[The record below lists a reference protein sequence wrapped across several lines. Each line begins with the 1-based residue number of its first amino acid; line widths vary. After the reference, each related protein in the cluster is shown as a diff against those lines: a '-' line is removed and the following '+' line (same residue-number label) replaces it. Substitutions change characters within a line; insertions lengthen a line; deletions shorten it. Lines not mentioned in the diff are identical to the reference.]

1 MLSQTEFIEMPCVT
15 LANGQR
21 KQRLGKGIKWKF
33 REPQIGL
40 AQELPPVVR
49 PPSSSGS
56 TGETPIEVPDS
67 AAPHIIGSCRDLTWC
82 FFRVN
87 FFSFDQVVFSTTVYL
102 RKTGAPAVHHRRR
115 RWITSV
121 HTALVHYPTIPYC
134 GALFLAKSA
143 PKMGKLKI
151 STVPG
156 PGTEHWSERA
166 STISRTSL
174 GLCYP

>member
-1 MLSQTEFIEMPCVT
+1 MPCVT

-40 AQELPPVVR
+40 AQELPPVVS

-67 AAPHIIGSCRDLTWC
+67 AAPHIGSCRDLTWC

-87 FFSFDQVVFSTTVYL
+87 FFFIRSSSFLYHCLSPQNWCSCGTPPPEAEDHLGPHCSSTLPYHTLL
-102 RKTGAPAVHHRRR
+102 RGTFFGKKCPENEIIIKCFCFRGTFCPFRE
-115 RWITSV
+115 
-121 HTALVHYPTIPYC
+121 IPR
-134 GALFLAKSA
+134 GTFWPESA
-143 PKMGKLKI
+143 PKMK
-151 STVPG
+151 
-156 PGTEHWSERA
+156 
-166 STISRTSL
+166 
-174 GLCYP
+174 